1 MPPLLEVRELTM
13 HFSTLEGDVNAVDKV
28 SFELNRGESIGFAG
42 ESGCGKTSLGLT
54 ILKLLPSNAKILE
67 GSVIFDGMDILRKS
81 EEEVRQQVRWKRM
94 AMVFQGSMNAF
105 CPVHKIGDQIAEA
118 IMLHQNVSRAQA
130 NKRVQEVLT
139 LVGIDPSRANNYP
152 HEFSGGMRQRA
163 MIAMALVCNPDFV
176 IADEPTTALDVIV
189 QAQILKLLVDLREK
203 LHLSFM
209 LISHDISTIADICEK
224 TAVMY
229 AGKIVELADTL
240 AIFKDPRHPYAKGLI
255 SAFPSI
261 RGAKKRL
268 SSIPGF
274 PPDLLNPP
282 KGCRF
287 HPRCPTAMD
296 VCQRQEPEIRDLG
309 RNHLVACH
317 AVS

>member
-13 HFSTLEGDVNAVDKV
+13 HFSTLEGNVNAVDKV
-28 SFELNRGESIGFAG
+28 SFELNKGESIGFAG

-54 ILKLLPSNAKILE
+54 ILKLLPSNAKILG
-67 GSVIFDGMDILRKS
+67 GSILFDGMDLLKKS
-81 EEEVRQQVRWKRM
+81 EEEVRQQFRWKRM

-118 IMLHQNVSRAQA
+118 IMLHQNVNRAQA
-130 NKRVQEVLT
+130 NKRVQEVLS

-189 QAQILKLLVDLREK
+189 QAQILKLLVELREK
-203 LHLSFM
+203 LHLSYM

-224 TAVMY
+224 TSVMY

-240 AIFKDPRHPYAKGLI
+240 TIFKDPRHPYAKGLI

-261 RGAKKRL
+261 KGAKKRL

-287 HPRCPTAMD
+287 HPRCPIAMD

>member
-1 MPPLLEVRELTM
+1 MPPLLEVKDLTM
-13 HFSTLEGDVNAVDKV
+13 HFTTLEGDVNAVDKV
-28 SFELNRGESIGFAG
+28 SFRLNKGQSIGFAG

-54 ILKLLPSNAKILE
+54 ILKLLPANAKILD
-67 GSVIFDGMDILRKS
+67 GSIFFDGEDLLKKS
-81 EEEVRQQVRWKRM
+81 EEEVRQQYRWKRM

-105 CPVHKIGDQIAEA
+105 CPVHKIGDQITEA
-118 IMLHQNVSRAQA
+118 LMLHQDMTRAQA
-130 NKRVQEVLT
+130 NKRVQEVLS
-139 LVGIDPSRANNYP
+139 LVGIDPSRASNYP

-189 QAQILKLLVDLREK
+189 QAQILKLLVELREK
-203 LHLSFM
+203 LDLSFM
-209 LISHDISTIADICEK
+209 LISHDISTIAEICEK

-240 AIFKDPRHPYAKGLI
+240 TLFKDPRHPYAKGLI

-261 RGAKKRL
+261 RSTKKKL

-274 PPDLLNPP
+274 PPNLLNPP
-282 KGCRF
+282 SGCRF
-287 HPRCPTAMD
+287 HPRCPIVMEI
-296 VCQRQEPEIRDLG
+296 CPRQEPETRDLG
-309 RNHLVACH
+309 GGHLVACH
-317 AVS
+317 AIS

>member
-1 MPPLLEVRELTM
+1 MASLLEVRDLTM

-28 SFELNRGESIGFAG
+28 SFELNKGESIGFAG

-54 ILKLLPSNAKILE
+54 IMKLLPSNAKILG
-67 GSVIFDGMDILRKS
+67 GSIVFDGMDLLKKG

-105 CPVHKIGDQIAEA
+105 CPVHRIGDQIAEA
-118 IMLHQNVSRAQA
+118 IMLHQNVNRAQA
-130 NKRVQEVLT
+130 SKRVQEVLS

-189 QAQILKLLVDLREK
+189 QAQILKLLVELREK

-224 TAVMY
+224 TSVMY

-240 AIFKDPRHPYAKGLI
+240 TIFKSPRHPYAKGLI

-287 HPRCPTAMD
+287 HPRCPIAMD
-296 VCQRQEPEIRDLG
+296 ICQHQEPEIRDLG

>member
-1 MPPLLEVRELTM
+1 MPPLLEVRDLTM
-13 HFSTLEGDVNAVDKV
+13 HFGTLEGEVNAVDNV
-28 SFELNRGESIGFAG
+28 SFQLNKGESIGFAG

-54 ILKLLPSNAKILE
+54 VLKLLPSNAKILG
-67 GSVIFDGMDILRKS
+67 GSVAFDGMDLLKKS
-81 EEEVRQQVRWKRM
+81 EEEMRQQIRWKRI

-105 CPVHKIGDQIAEA
+105 CPVYKIGDQISEA
-118 IMLHQNVSRAQA
+118 IMLHQNISREQA
-130 NKRVQEVLT
+130 NNRVREVLS

-176 IADEPTTALDVIV
+176 IADEPTTALDVVV
-189 QAQILKLLVDLREK
+189 QAQILKLLAGLREK
-203 LHLSFM
+203 LDLSFM
-209 LISHDISTIADICEK
+209 LISHDISTIAEICEK

-229 AGKIVELADTL
+229 AGKIVEFADTL
-240 AIFKDPRHPYAKGLI
+240 TLFRDPRHPYAKGLL

-282 KGCRF
+282 GGCRF
-287 HPRCPTAMD
+287 HPRCPIAKD
-296 VCQRQEPEIRDLG
+296 VCSREEPEMRDLG
-309 RNHLVACH
+309 GNHRAACH
-317 AVS
+317 VIS

>member
-28 SFELNRGESIGFAG
+28 SFELNKGESIGFAG

-54 ILKLLPSNAKILE
+54 ILKLLPSNAKIL
-67 GSVIFDGMDILRKS
+67 GGGILFDGMDLLKKS
-81 EEEVRQQVRWKRM
+81 EEEMRQQFRWKKM

-118 IMLHQNVSRAQA
+118 IMLHRNVNRAQA
-130 NKRVQEVLT
+130 NNRVQEVLS

-189 QAQILKLLVDLREK
+189 QAQILKLLVELREK
-203 LHLSFM
+203 LHLSYM

-224 TAVMY
+224 TSVMY

-240 AIFKDPRHPYAKGLI
+240 TVFKDPRHPYAKGLI

-261 RGAKKRL
+261 KGAKKRL

-287 HPRCPTAMD
+287 HPRCPIAMD

-309 RNHLVACH
+309 QNHLVACH

>member
-67 GSVIFDGMDILRKS
+67 GSVIFDGMDILKKS

-105 CPVHKIGDQIAEA
+105 CPVHRIGDQIAEA

>member
-1 MPPLLEVRELTM
+1 MASLLEVRDLTM

-28 SFELNRGESIGFAG
+28 SFELNKGESIGFAG

-54 ILKLLPSNAKILE
+54 IMKLLPSNAKILG
-67 GSVIFDGMDILRKS
+67 GSIVFDGMDLLKKG

-105 CPVHKIGDQIAEA
+105 CPVHRIGDQIAEA
-118 IMLHQNVSRAQA
+118 IMLHQNVNRAQA
-130 NKRVQEVLT
+130 SKRVQEVLS

-189 QAQILKLLVDLREK
+189 QAQILKLLVELREK

-224 TAVMY
+224 TSVMY

-240 AIFKDPRHPYAKGLI
+240 TIFKSPRHPYAKGLI

-287 HPRCPTAMD
+287 HPRCPIAMD
-296 VCQRQEPEIRDLG
+296 LCQHQEPEIRDLG
-309 RNHLVACH
+309 GKHLVACH

>member
-28 SFELNRGESIGFAG
+28 SFELNKGESIGFAG

-54 ILKLLPSNAKILE
+54 ILKLLPSNAKILD
-67 GSVIFDGMDILRKS
+67 GSVIFDGVDILKKS

-105 CPVHKIGDQIAEA
+105 CPVHRIGDQIAEA
-118 IMLHQNVSRAQA
+118 IMLHQNVSRTQA

-240 AIFKDPRHPYAKGLI
+240 TIFKDPRHPYAKGLI

-287 HPRCPTAMD
+287 HPRCPIAMD
-296 VCQRQEPEIRDLG
+296 VCQRQEPEIRNLG

>member
-67 GSVIFDGMDILRKS
+67 GSVIFDGMDILKKS

>member
-13 HFSTLEGDVNAVDKV
+13 HFNTLEGDVNAVDKV

-67 GSVIFDGMDILRKS
+67 GSVIFDGIDILKKS

-105 CPVHKIGDQIAEA
+105 CPVHRIGDQIAEA
-118 IMLHQNVSRAQA
+118 IMLHQNISRAQA
-130 NKRVQEVLT
+130 NKRVQEVLS

-240 AIFKDPRHPYAKGLI
+240 TIFKDARHPYAKGLI
-255 SAFPSI
+255 SSFPSI
-261 RGAKKRL
+261 KGAKKRL

-287 HPRCPTAMD
+287 HPRCPIAMD
-296 VCQRQEPEIRDLG
+296 VCQHQEPEIRDLG

>member
-1 MPPLLEVRELTM
+1 MPPLLEVKDFTM

-28 SFELNRGESIGFAG
+28 SFELSKGESIGFAG
-42 ESGCGKTSLGLT
+42 ESGCGKTSLGLS
-54 ILKLLPSNAKILE
+54 ILKLLPSNAKILG
-67 GSVIFDGMDILRKS
+67 GSIFFDGTDLLKISDEELRQ
-81 EEEVRQQVRWKRM
+81 EFRWKRM

-118 IMLHQNVSRAQA
+118 IMLHQNVARTQA
-130 NKRVQEVLT
+130 NNRVQEVLL

-163 MIAMALVCNPDFV
+163 MIAMALACNPDFV

-189 QAQILKLLVDLREK
+189 QAQILKLLVELREK
-203 LHLSFM
+203 LDLSVM

-224 TAVMY
+224 TVIMY

-240 AIFKDPRHPYAKGLI
+240 TVFKDPRHPYAKGLI

-261 RGAKKRL
+261 KGTKKRL

-282 KGCRF
+282 SGCRF
-287 HPRCPTAMD
+287 HPRCPLVMD
-296 VCQRQEPEIRDLG
+296 ICRQQEPEMRNLG
-309 RNHLVACH
+309 EGHIVACY

>member
-105 CPVHKIGDQIAEA
+105 CPVHRIGDQIAEA

-240 AIFKDPRHPYAKGLI
+240 AIFRDPRHPYAKGLI

>member
-28 SFELNRGESIGFAG
+28 SFELNKGESIGFAG

-54 ILKLLPSNAKILE
+54 ILKLLPSNAKILD

-130 NKRVQEVLT
+130 NKRVQEVLM

>member
-28 SFELNRGESIGFAG
+28 SFELNKGESIGFAG

-54 ILKLLPSNAKILE
+54 ILKLLPSNAKILD
-67 GSVIFDGMDILRKS
+67 GSVIFDGVDILKKS

-105 CPVHKIGDQIAEA
+105 CPVHRIGDQIAEA
-118 IMLHQNVSRAQA
+118 IMLHQNVSRTQA

-240 AIFKDPRHPYAKGLI
+240 TIFKDPRHPYAKGLI

-296 VCQRQEPEIRDLG
+296 VCQRQEPEIRNLG

>member
-28 SFELNRGESIGFAG
+28 SFELNKGESIGFAG

-54 ILKLLPSNAKILE
+54 ILKLLPSNAKIL
-67 GSVIFDGMDILRKS
+67 GGGILFDGMDLLKKS
-81 EEEVRQQVRWKRM
+81 EEEMRQQFRWKKM

-118 IMLHQNVSRAQA
+118 IMLHRNVNRAQA
-130 NKRVQEVLT
+130 NNRVQEVLS

-189 QAQILKLLVDLREK
+189 QAQILKLLVELREK
-203 LHLSFM
+203 LHLSYM

-224 TAVMY
+224 TSVMY

-240 AIFKDPRHPYAKGLI
+240 TVFKDPRHPYAKGLI

-261 RGAKKRL
+261 KGAKKRL

-287 HPRCPTAMD
+287 HPRCPIATD

>member
-1 MPPLLEVRELTM
+1 MASLLEVRDLTM

-28 SFELNRGESIGFAG
+28 SFELNKGESIGFAG

-54 ILKLLPSNAKILE
+54 IMKLLPSNAKILG
-67 GSVIFDGMDILRKS
+67 GSIVFDGMDLLKKG

-105 CPVHKIGDQIAEA
+105 CPVHRIGDQIAEA
-118 IMLHQNVSRAQA
+118 IMLHQNVNRAQA
-130 NKRVQEVLT
+130 SKRVQEVLS

-189 QAQILKLLVDLREK
+189 QAQILKLLVELREK

-224 TAVMY
+224 TSVMY

-240 AIFKDPRHPYAKGLI
+240 TIFKNPRHPYAKGLI

-287 HPRCPTAMD
+287 HPRCPIAMD
-296 VCQRQEPEIRDLG
+296 ICQHQEPEIRDLG

>member
-1 MPPLLEVRELTM
+1 MQPLLEVKDLIM
-13 HFSTLEGDVNAVDKV
+13 HFGTLEGEVNAVDNV

-54 ILKLLPSNAKILE
+54 ILKLLPSNAKIL
-67 GSVIFDGMDILRKS
+67 GGKVLFDGIDVLEKT
-81 EEEVRQQVRWKRM
+81 EEEMRQQVRWKRM

-118 IMLHQNVSRAQA
+118 IVLHQNAARAEA
-130 NKRVQEVLT
+130 NKRVQEVLS

-189 QAQILKLLVDLREK
+189 QAQILKLLAELREK
-203 LHLSFM
+203 LNLSFM
-209 LISHDISTIADICEK
+209 LISHDISTIAEVCEK

-229 AGKIVELADTL
+229 AGKIVEMADTL
-240 AIFKDPRHPYAKGLI
+240 TIFKDPKHPYAKGLI

-261 RGAKKRL
+261 KSAKRRL

-282 KGCRF
+282 SGCRF
-287 HPRCPTAMD
+287 HPRCPVAMD
-296 VCQRQEPEIRDLG
+296 VCSREEPEIRKLG
-309 RNHLVACH
+309 SNHCAACH
-317 AVS
+317 AV

>member
-1 MPPLLEVRELTM
+1 MAPLLEVRDLTM

-28 SFELNRGESIGFAG
+28 SFELNKGESIGFAG

-54 ILKLLPSNAKILE
+54 ILKLLPSNAKILG
-67 GSVIFDGMDILRKS
+67 GSIVFDGMDLLKKS
-81 EEEVRQQVRWKRM
+81 EEEVRQQFRWKRM

-118 IMLHQNVSRAQA
+118 IMLHQNVNRAQA
-130 NKRVQEVLT
+130 NKRVQEVLS

-189 QAQILKLLVDLREK
+189 QAQILKLLVELREK
-203 LHLSFM
+203 LHLSYM

-224 TAVMY
+224 TSVMY

-240 AIFKDPRHPYAKGLI
+240 TIFKDPRHPYAKGLI

-261 RGAKKRL
+261 RGRKKRL

-282 KGCRF
+282 EGCRF
-287 HPRCPTAMD
+287 HPRCPIAMD
-296 VCQRQEPEIRDLG
+296 ICQRQEPEIRDLG

>member
-1 MPPLLEVRELTM
+1 M
-13 HFSTLEGDVNAVDKV
+13 HFNTLEGDVNAVDKV
-28 SFELNRGESIGFAG
+28 SFELNKGESIGFAG
-42 ESGCGKTSLGLT
+42 ESGCGKTSLGLS
-54 ILKLLPSNAKILE
+54 ILKLLPVNANILG
-67 GSVIFDGMDILRKS
+67 GSILFDSMDLLKMS
-81 EEEVRQQVRWKRM
+81 EEEVRQQFRWKRM

-105 CPVHKIGDQIAEA
+105 CPVHRIGDQIAEA
-118 IMLHQNVSRAQA
+118 IMLHQEANRTQA
-130 NKRVQEVLT
+130 NKRVQEVLS

-163 MIAMALVCNPDFV
+163 MIAMALACNPDFV

-189 QAQILKLLVDLREK
+189 QAQILKLLVELRK
-203 LHLSFM
+203 RLDLSFM
-209 LISHDISTIADICEK
+209 LISHDISTIAEICEK
-224 TAVMY
+224 TAIMY

-240 AIFKDPRHPYAKGLI
+240 TIFKEPRHPYAGGLI

-261 RGAKKRL
+261 KGTRKRL

-282 KGCRF
+282 NGCRF
-287 HPRCPTAMD
+287 NPRCPLVMD
-296 VCQRQEPEIRDLG
+296 VCRQQEPMMKDLG
-309 RNHLVACH
+309 EGHIVACH

>member
-1 MPPLLEVRELTM
+1 MAPLLEVKDLTM

-28 SFELNRGESIGFAG
+28 SFELNKGESIGFAG

-54 ILKLLPSNAKILE
+54 ILKLLPSNAKILG
-67 GSVIFDGMDILRKS
+67 GSIVFDGMDLLSKS
-81 EEEVRQQVRWKRM
+81 EEEVRQQFRWKRM

-105 CPVHKIGDQIAEA
+105 CPVHRIGDQIAEA
-118 IMLHQNVSRAQA
+118 IMLHQNVTRARA
-130 NKRVQEVLT
+130 NKRVQEVLS

-189 QAQILKLLVDLREK
+189 QAQILKLLVELREK

-224 TAVMY
+224 TSVMY
-229 AGKIVELADTL
+229 AGKIVELADTFT
-240 AIFKDPRHPYAKGLI
+240 IFKDPRHPYAKGLI

-287 HPRCPTAMD
+287 HPRCPIAMD

>member
-1 MPPLLEVRELTM
+1 MAPLLEVRDLTM

-28 SFELNRGESIGFAG
+28 SFELNKGESIGFAG

-54 ILKLLPSNAKILE
+54 ILKLLPSNAKILG
-67 GSVIFDGMDILRKS
+67 GSIVFDGMDLLKKS
-81 EEEVRQQVRWKRM
+81 EEEVRQQFRWKRM

-118 IMLHQNVSRAQA
+118 IMLHQNVNRAQA
-130 NKRVQEVLT
+130 NKRVQEVLS

-189 QAQILKLLVDLREK
+189 QAQILKLLVELREK
-203 LHLSFM
+203 LHLSYM

-224 TAVMY
+224 TSVMY

-240 AIFKDPRHPYAKGLI
+240 TIFKDPRHPYAKGLI

-261 RGAKKRL
+261 KGAKKRL

-282 KGCRF
+282 EGCRF
-287 HPRCPTAMD
+287 HPRCPIAMD
-296 VCQRQEPEIRDLG
+296 VCHRQEPEIRDLG

-317 AVS
+317 VVS

>member
-240 AIFKDPRHPYAKGLI
+240 AIFRDPRHPYAKGLI

-282 KGCRF
+282 NGCRF
-287 HPRCPTAMD
+287 HPRCPIAMD
-296 VCQRQEPEIRDLG
+296 VCQGQEPEIRDLG

>member
-105 CPVHKIGDQIAEA
+105 CPVHRIGDQIAEA

>member
-1 MPPLLEVRELTM
+1 
-13 HFSTLEGDVNAVDKV
+13 
-28 SFELNRGESIGFAG
+28 
-42 ESGCGKTSLGLT
+42 
-54 ILKLLPSNAKILE
+54 
-67 GSVIFDGMDILRKS
+67 
-81 EEEVRQQVRWKRM
+81 
-94 AMVFQGSMNAF
+94 
-105 CPVHKIGDQIAEA
+105 
-118 IMLHQNVSRAQA
+118 
-130 NKRVQEVLT
+130 
-139 LVGIDPSRANNYP
+139 
-152 HEFSGGMRQRA
+152 
-163 MIAMALVCNPDFV
+163 MALVCNPDFV

-240 AIFKDPRHPYAKGLI
+240 AIFRDPRHPYAKGLI

-282 KGCRF
+282 NGCRF
-287 HPRCPTAMD
+287 HPRCPIAMD
-296 VCQRQEPEIRDLG
+296 ICQRQEPEIRDLG
-309 RNHLVACH
+309 GNHLVACH